1 MGDPLERLGSEAA
14 MGLESTIK
22 EELSMEIDPPL
33 KENLA
38 TAEDW
43 RKALNK
49 VVPAVVVLRTTAC
62 RAFDTEPAGASYA
75 TGFVVD
81 KRRGI
86 ILTNRHVV
94 KPGPVVAEAMFVNR
108 EEITVHPIYRDP
120 VHDFGFFRYNPDAIQ
135 FLDYE
140 EIPLSPEAACVGL
153 EIRVVGNDS
162 GEKVSILAGTL
173 ARLDRDAPHYKKY
186 DGYNDFNTFYMQA
199 ASGTKGGSSGSPVID
214 WQGRAVALNAGS
226 KSSSASA
233 FFLPLERVV
242 RALKFLQKGGDLY
255 MSKWEAISI
264 PRGTLQATFVHKGF
278 DEIRR
283 LGLQSETEQIAR
295 HASALGETGMLVVD
309 SVVPGGPAH
318 SHLEPGDVLVR
329 VNGEVI
335 TQFLKLE
342 TLLDD
347 SVEQK
352 IELEIE
358 RGGTPLSVQL
368 VERDL
373 APQTADLPRFFDV
386 QDLHS
391 ITPAHFLEVSGAVIH
406 PLSYQQARN
415 FRFQCGL
422 VYVSEPGYM
431 LFRAAVPRHAIIKK
445 FAGEEISKLED
456 LVSVLSKLS
465 RGARVPLEYIS
476 YMDRHRRKIT
486 FALDVFVQ
494 IYCAKVYG
502 VSFSVQGKEACKLEK
517 TQAALLKAPIKSS
530 RMYPSSS
537 SYKWA
542 MQLFPIL
549 DCTYALSLSICCKSP
564 SSGPFEDTTRLSVL
578 VTVDCHEWYA
588 PPQIYTRDDSSGLW
602 TAKPAFQLDSMIPS
616 SGVNGK
622 ATRMEHVNQVNHQE
636 LTDGLSSME
645 TCCEHSSAELNSHNE
660 AGIGSKKRRVEED
673 MSSDGVLADGSLN
686 ETGEVKL
693 ENKSATENAVV
704 SDYPGATA
712 AAANASIAEQ
722 VIEPTL
728 VMFEVHVPPSCM
740 LDGVHSQH
748 FFGTGVIIYHSRS
761 MGLVAVDKNTVAISS
776 SDVMLSFAAYPIE
789 IPGELVN
796 LLGVKAGVLLH
807 TSETPFGID
816 EQNSNAGAKE
826 LKNNGSL
833 VVMAFVQRANSL
845 EPECK
850 THIGLENLARSLIP
864 NGNLITESD
873 KEVDSTCPQ
882 NAESG
887 FKEYSKADTPGVVG
901 TFINDSE
908 TKDESPSMTETYSGI
923 KVEPSLKGSLW
934 ILELDILGTGLCSL
948 RDFTAE
954 STNGVHDLD
963 TYVEMVVFL
972 HPVHNYAL
980 VAYDPSTL
988 GPVGASVVRAAEL
1001 LPGRFYILQLL
1012 CGLVIGHII
1021 TVYVSPMQPEPALR
1035 RGDSVYLVGLSRSLQ
1050 ATSRKSVV
1058 TNPCA
1063 ALNIASADCPRYR
1076 ATNMEVIELDTDFG
1090 STFSGVLT
1098 DEHGRVRA
1106 IWGSFSTQLKF
1117 GCNTSEDHQ
1126 FVRGIPAYAISQ
1138 VLDKIIAGANGPPL
1152 LINGVKRPMPL
1163 VRILEVEFYPTLLSK
1178 ARSFGLSDDWI
1189 QALVKKDPVRR
1200 QVLRV
1205 KGCLAGSKAENLLEQ
1220 GDMVLAVNKE
1230 PVTCFRD
1237 IENACQA
1244 LDNGDNSG
1252 NLNMTIFRQGREI
1265 DLLVGTDVRD
1275 GNGTAR
1281 VINWCG
1287 CIVQDPHPAVRAL
1300 GYLPEEGHGVYVAR
1314 WCHGSPVHRYGLYAL
1329 QWIVEINGKPTPDL
1343 DAFVNVTK
1351 VTLVASFSFV
1361 ELEHGEF
1368 VRVRTVHL
1376 NGKPRVLT
1384 LKQDLHYW
1392 PTWELRFD
1400 PEIAIWH
1407 RRMIKTLDCRNL

>member
-1 MGDPLERLGSEAA
+1 
-14 MGLESTIK
+14 MGLESTMK
-22 EELSMEIDPPL
+22 EELCMEIDPPFR
-33 KENLA
+33 ENVA

-49 VVPAVVVLRTTAC
+49 VVPAVVVLRITAC

-86 ILTNRHVV
+86 VLTNRHVV

-120 VHDFGFFRYNPDAIQ
+120 VHDFGFFRFNPDAIQ
-135 FLDYE
+135 FLNYE
-140 EIPLSPEAACVGL
+140 EIPLAPEAACVGL

-173 ARLDRDAPHYKKY
+173 ARLDRDAPHYKK

-226 KSSSASA
+226 KTTSASA

-242 RALKFLQKGGDLY
+242 RALKFLQNGRDSYL
-255 MSKWEAISI
+255 SKWEAVAI
-264 PRGTLQATFVHKGF
+264 PRGTLQVTFLHKGF

-295 HASALGETGMLVVD
+295 HASILGETGMLVVD

-329 VNGEVI
+329 VNGEVV

-342 TLLDD
+342 TLLDERVD
-347 SVEQK
+347 QK
-352 IELEIE
+352 IELQIE
-358 RGGTPLSVQL
+358 RGGVQL
-368 VERDL
+368 GINLV
-373 APQTADLPRFFDV
+373 V

-391 ITPAHFLEVSGAVIH
+391 ITPDYFLEVSGAVIH

-415 FRFQCGL
+415 FRFHCGL

-431 LFRAAVPRHAIIKK
+431 LFRAGVPRHAIIKK

-476 YMDRHRRKIT
+476 YTDRHRRK
-486 FALDVFVQ
+486 
-494 IYCAKVYG
+494 
-502 VSFSVQGKEACKLEK
+502 
-517 TQAALLKAPIKSS
+517 
-530 RMYPSSS
+530 
-537 SYKWA
+537 
-542 MQLFPIL
+542 
-549 DCTYALSLSICCKSP
+549 
-564 SSGPFEDTTRLSVL
+564 SVL
-578 VTVDCHEWYA
+578 VTVDRHEWYS
-588 PPQIYTRDDSSGLW
+588 PPHIYTRDDSSGLW
-602 TAKPAFQLDSMIPS
+602 TAKPAFESKPLLLS
-616 SGVNGK
+616 SGI
-622 ATRMEHVNQVNHQE
+622 
-636 LTDGLSSME
+636 
-645 TCCEHSSAELNSHNE
+645 NE
-660 AGIGSKKRRVEED
+660 SGIGSKKRRIEED
-673 MSSDGVLADGSLN
+673 LSSDGVADDSSLH
-686 ETGEVKL
+686 ETGEDKPSVP
-693 ENKSATENAVV
+693 NPIVNAILK
-704 SDYPGATA
+704 DYQGATV
-712 AAANASIAEQ
+712 AAANASVAER

-748 FFGTGVIIYHSRS
+748 FFGTGVIIYHSQN
-761 MGLVAVDKNTVAISS
+761 MGLVAVDKNTVAISA
-776 SDVMLSFAAYPIE
+776 SDVMLSFAAFPIE
-789 IPGELVN
+789 IPGE
-796 LLGVKAGVLLH
+796 
-807 TSETPFGID
+807 
-816 EQNSNAGAKE
+816 
-826 LKNNGSL
+826 
-833 VVMAFVQRANSL
+833 
-845 EPECK
+845 
-850 THIGLENLARSLIP
+850 
-864 NGNLITESD
+864 
-873 KEVDSTCPQ
+873 
-882 NAESG
+882 
-887 FKEYSKADTPGVVG
+887 
-901 TFINDSE
+901 
-908 TKDESPSMTETYSGI
+908 
-923 KVEPSLKGSLW
+923 
-934 ILELDILGTGLCSL
+934 
-948 RDFTAE
+948 
-954 STNGVHDLD
+954 
-963 TYVEMVVFL
+963 VVFL

-980 VAYDPSTL
+980 VAYDPAAL
-988 GPVGASVVRAAEL
+988 GPVGASMVRAAEL
-1001 LPGRFYILQLL
+1001 L
-1012 CGLVIGHII
+1012 
-1021 TVYVSPMQPEPALR
+1021 PEPALR

-1050 ATSRKSVV
+1050 ATSRKSIV

-1063 ALNIASADCPRYR
+1063 ALNIGSADCPRYR

-1098 DEHGRVRA
+1098 DEQGRVQA

-1117 GCNTSEDHQ
+1117 GCNSSEDHQ
-1126 FVRGIPAYAISQ
+1126 FVRGIPIYTISK
-1138 VLDKIIAGANGPPL
+1138 VLDKIISGADGTPL
-1152 LINGVKRPMPL
+1152 LINGVKRSMPL
-1163 VRILEVEFYPTLLSK
+1163 VRILEVELYPTLLSK

-1189 QALVKKDPVRR
+1189 QALVKKDPIRR

-1237 IENACQA
+1237 IENVCQE
-1244 LDNGDNSG
+1244 LDSGDNDG
-1252 NLNMTIFRQGREI
+1252 KLNLTIFRHGCEM

-1275 GNGTAR
+1275 GNGTSRA
-1281 VINWCG
+1281 INWCG

-1300 GYLPEEGHGVYVAR
+1300 GFLPEEGHGVYVAR

-1329 QWIVEINGKPTPDL
+1329 QWIVEVNGKPTPDI

-1351 VTLVASFSFV
+1351 

-1392 PTWELRFD
+1392 PAWELRFD
-1400 PEIAIWH
+1400 PETAIW
-1407 RRMIKTLDCRNL
+1407 RRNIIKALDCSII